1 MNALRATSAMDILAI
16 CLPRGSVWSRSG
28 TLKTLAGKH
37 CQTLIQ
43 VKFTRAYLAVEGSAR
58 RFGTAGE
65 LVTAAG
71 ASEDQ
76 LLSAAAAVEG
86 GSDHPLAQAILRRAA
101 NVKAPKSTGF
111 KNLEGKG
118 AQAEIDGKTVFLG
131 NKLLMTENKIDLGE
145 PSAKSEELQGAGRTV
160 VHPAVDGKLVGLIA
174 IADAVRPTAVDA
186 IKALRARSASKS
198 PC

>member
-1 MNALRATSAMDILAI
+1 
-16 CLPRGSVWSRSG
+16 
-28 TLKTLAGKH
+28 
-37 CQTLIQ
+37 LIQ

-65 LVTAAG
+65 LVTATG